1 MAFTIAKKKVN
12 IIFAVEK
19 DMKNNYE
26 ALSRMIEGSVVGIL
40 EKDSSNI
47 VDLVA
52 ENYKVSLACSHT

>member
-1 MAFTIAKKKVN
+1 
-12 IIFAVEK
+12 
-19 DMKNNYE
+19 MKNNYE